1 VLYMGFF
8 DDIFGQPFGGM
19 FDMNGDGKTDL
30 GEEWLGYMVIN
41 ECMKEDEEENSYS
54 GSSFSSNDDFWQL
67 DCEDGSAYG
76 LSPYDYESKLEYE
89 AALKFAKIDTTCRKN
104 DWRNHCED
112 GLDYDI
118 DPDDFDSEDEYNEAL
133 EEAKGITATYDYET
147 ESGVTVPVNLSFRI
161 VRPGQEHL
169 DKIKE
174 EDYPNKRQYDAA
186 YYLCEL
192 QQDIGYVPYNSTKEA
207 EIEKCNF
214 ILSAE
219 TIAGK
224 YLTIS
229 DGFLFVQAIKENF
242 ELPIVID
249 DEDEKVIH
257 DFNEIFMQVAEENP
271 QLAVDI
277 WTWVVKEFG
286 PFQKYMAND
295 WTIYNF
301 ILTSTDDYPN
311 EFLPLAIK
319 RLGEDIKFCDELITK
334 NPQYPHG
341 MSTFITKAL
350 ELDYIKEA
358 QIIFTA
364 VAMNTNAKVKDME
377 NLINSIIMDCSNWE
391 ELETMEK
398 FKNNIFP
405 IIKKMNSKRIQ
416 RLYPKF
422 ENDVDKYI
430 HSVES
435 SEEKYQYS
443 RRFVWRLKYKDTP
456 LFNVDPL
463 DFKTEVEYLTAV
475 KSKRQ
480 SWGKMH
486 AEAKFYDIDL
496 EKINSEHEYQEELK
510 KKKSEQILD
519 SSNVRLSNTTDE
531 THIQDDT
538 IYNFCAVVFQNGV
551 SPYIYL
557 CDNTKIEIGDTV
569 VVPVGSKARETNAKV
584 VAVMQHTRLTAPIE
598 IERAKKILRVI
609 KAK

>member
-1 VLYMGFF
+1 MGFF

-19 FDMNGDGKTDL
+19 FDMNGDGKTDF
-30 GEEWLGYMVIN
+30 GEQWLGYMVIN
-41 ECMKEDEEENSYS
+41 ECMKEEKESYS
-54 GSSFSSNDDFWQL
+54 DSPLSLDDDFWEL
-67 DCEDGSAYG
+67 DCEDGSEYG
-76 LSPYDYESKLEYE
+76 LSPYDFSSKIEYDIALET
-89 AALKFAKIDTTCRKN
+89 AKANALERKN
-104 DWRNHCED
+104 NWRNYCED
-112 GLDYDI
+112 GLDYGI

-147 ESGVTVPVNLSFRI
+147 ESGVTIPINLSFRI
-161 VRPGQEHL
+161 VRPGQELL

-207 EIEKCNF
+207 EIEKCNV

-286 PFQKYMAND
+286 PFQKYMASD

-301 ILTSTDDYPN
+301 ILTSTDDYPH
-311 EFLPLAIK
+311 EFLPLVIK

>member
-1 VLYMGFF
+1 MGFF
-8 DDIFGQPFGGM
+8 DDVFGQPFGGM
-19 FDMNGDGKTDL
+19 FDMNGDGKTDF
-30 GEEWLGYMVIN
+30 GEQWLGYMVIN
-41 ECMKEDEEENSYS
+41 ECMKEEKESYS
-54 GSSFSSNDDFWQL
+54 DSPLSLDDDFWEL
-67 DCEDGSAYG
+67 DCEDGSEYG
-76 LSPYDYESKLEYE
+76 LSPYDFSSKIEYDIALET
-89 AALKFAKIDTTCRKN
+89 AKANALERKN
-104 DWRNHCED
+104 NWRNYCED
-112 GLDYDI
+112 GLDYGI

-147 ESGVTVPVNLSFRI
+147 ESGVTIPINLSFRI
-161 VRPGQEHL
+161 VRPGQELL

-207 EIEKCNF
+207 EIEKCNV

-286 PFQKYMAND
+286 PFQKYMASD

-301 ILTSTDDYPN
+301 ILTSTDDYPH
-311 EFLPLAIK
+311 EFLPLVIK

>member
-1 VLYMGFF
+1 MGFF

-41 ECMKEDEEENSYS
+41 ECMKEDEKESS
-54 GSSFSSNDDFWQL
+54 HTGASFSNDDDFWQL

-89 AALKFAKIDTTCRKN
+89 AALKFAKIDATCRKN
-104 DWRNHCED
+104 DWRNCCED
-112 GLDYDI
+112 GLDYGI

-147 ESGVTVPVNLSFRI
+147 ESGITIPVNLTFSI
-161 VRPGQEHL
+161 VRPGQEYL

-174 EDYPNKRQYDAA
+174 EDYPTKRQYDAA

-219 TIAGK
+219 TVASK

-242 ELPIVID
+242 ELPVVLD
-249 DEDEKVIH
+249 DEDENVVH
-257 DFNEIFMQVAEENP
+257 DFNEVFMQVAEENP
-271 QLAVDI
+271 KLAVDI
-277 WTWVVKEFG
+277 WTWVIKEFG
-286 PFQKYMAND
+286 PFKKYMSND
-295 WTIYNF
+295 WTVYNS
-301 ILTSTDDYPN
+301 ILTSTDDYPD
-311 EFLPLAIK
+311 EFLPLVIK

-334 NPQYPHG
+334 NPQYPYG

-350 ELDYIKEA
+350 GLDLIKEA

-364 VAMNTNAKVKDME
+364 VAMNTHAKVKDME
-377 NLINSIIMDCSNWE
+377 NLISTIIMDCSNWE
-391 ELETMEK
+391 ELETIEK
-398 FKNNIFP
+398 FKYNILP

-422 ENDVDKYI
+422 ENDVDEYI
-430 HSVES
+430 RSVES

-443 RRFVWRLKYKDTP
+443 RRFEWRAKYKESP
-456 LFNVDPL
+456 LYDIDPLDYESEADYLNAAEQKKYAWRRYQYEARRYGIDVNAFETEDEYKVVLNQKREEAVKARNEERAKAKPKPTVDPL
-463 DFKTEVEYLTAV
+463 AATDKTV
-475 KSKRQ
+475 
-480 SWGKMH
+480 
-486 AEAKFYDIDL
+486 
-496 EKINSEHEYQEELK
+496 
-510 KKKSEQILD
+510 
-519 SSNVRLSNTTDE
+519 
-531 THIQDDT
+531 
-538 IYNFCAVVFQNGV
+538 YNFCSVIFNASNQ
-551 SPYIYL
+551 PYTYL
-557 CDNTKIEIGDTV
+557 IGELDIKIGDKV
-569 VVPVGSKARETNAKV
+569 VVPVGNDNTERIATV
-584 VAVMQHTRLTAPIE
+584 VSTSQHMRLTAPFPVDK
-598 IERAKKILRVI
+598 AKKVI
-609 KAK
+609 RKVEE

>member
-1 VLYMGFF
+1 MGFF

-41 ECMKEDEEENSYS
+41 ECMKEDEENSYS
-54 GSSFSSNDDFWQL
+54 GSSFYSNDDFWQL

-89 AALKFAKIDTTCRKN
+89 AALKFAKIDATCRKN
-104 DWRNHCED
+104 DWRDYCED
-112 GLDYDI
+112 GLDYGI
-118 DPDDFDSEDEYNEAL
+118 DPEDFDSEDEYNEAL

-147 ESGVTVPVNLSFRI
+147 ESGITIPVNLTFSI

-174 EDYPNKRQYDAA
+174 EDYPTKRQYDAA

-219 TIAGK
+219 TVASK

-242 ELPIVID
+242 ELPVVLD
-249 DEDEKVIH
+249 DEDENVVH
-257 DFNEIFMQVAEENP
+257 DFNEVFMQVAEENP
-271 QLAVDI
+271 KLAVDI
-277 WTWVVKEFG
+277 WTWVIKEFG
-286 PFQKYMAND
+286 PFKKYMSND
-295 WTIYNF
+295 WTVFNS
-301 ILTSTDDYPN
+301 ILTSTDDYPD
-311 EFLPLAIK
+311 EFLPLVIK

-334 NPQYPHG
+334 NPQYPYG

-350 ELDYIKEA
+350 ELDLIKEA

-364 VAMNTNAKVKDME
+364 VAMNTHAKVKDME
-377 NLINSIIMDCSNWE
+377 NLISTIIMDCSNWE
-391 ELETMEK
+391 ELETIEK
-398 FKNNIFP
+398 FKYNILP

-422 ENDVDKYI
+422 ENDVDEYI
-430 HSVES
+430 RSVEC

-443 RRFVWRLKYKDTP
+443 RRFEWRAKYKESP
-456 LFNVDPL
+456 LYDIDPLDYESEADYLNAAEQKKYAWRRYQYEARRYGIDVNAFETEDEYKVVLNQKREEAVKARNEERAKAKPKPTVDPL
-463 DFKTEVEYLTAV
+463 AATDKTV
-475 KSKRQ
+475 
-480 SWGKMH
+480 
-486 AEAKFYDIDL
+486 
-496 EKINSEHEYQEELK
+496 
-510 KKKSEQILD
+510 
-519 SSNVRLSNTTDE
+519 
-531 THIQDDT
+531 
-538 IYNFCAVVFQNGV
+538 YNFCSVIFNASNQ
-551 SPYIYL
+551 PYTYL
-557 CDNTKIEIGDTV
+557 IGDLDIKIGDKV
-569 VVPVGSKARETNAKV
+569 VVPVGNDNTERVATV
-584 VAVMQHTRLTAPIE
+584 VSTSQHMRLTAPFPVDK
-598 IERAKKILRVI
+598 AKKVI
-609 KAK
+609 RKVEE

>member
-1 VLYMGFF
+1 MGFF

-19 FDMNGDGKTDL
+19 FDMNGDGKTDF
-30 GEEWLGYMVIN
+30 GEQWLGYMVIN
-41 ECMKEDEEENSYS
+41 ECMKEEKESYS
-54 GSSFSSNDDFWQL
+54 DSPLSLDDDFWEL
-67 DCEDGSAYG
+67 DCEDGSEYG
-76 LSPYDYESKLEYE
+76 LSPYDFSSKIEYDIALET
-89 AALKFAKIDTTCRKN
+89 AKANALERKN
-104 DWRNHCED
+104 NWRNYCED
-112 GLDYDI
+112 GLDYGI

-147 ESGVTVPVNLSFRI
+147 ESGVTIPINLSFRI
-161 VRPGQEHL
+161 VRPGQELL

-207 EIEKCNF
+207 EIEKCNV

-286 PFQKYMAND
+286 PFQKYMASD

-301 ILTSTDDYPN
+301 ILTSTDDYPH
-311 EFLPLAIK
+311 EFLPLVIK

-443 RRFVWRLKYKDTP
+443 RRFEWRAKYKEEP
-456 LFNVDPL
+456 LYDIEPLDYESEADYLKAAEQKKYAWRRYQFEARRYGIDVNAFETEDEYKIVLNHKREETIKARNEERAKAKPKPTVDPL
-463 DFKTEVEYLTAV
+463 A
-475 KSKRQ
+475 
-480 SWGKMH
+480 
-486 AEAKFYDIDL
+486 
-496 EKINSEHEYQEELK
+496 
-510 KKKSEQILD
+510 
-519 SSNVRLSNTTDE
+519 TTDK
-531 THIQDDT
+531 TV
-538 IYNFCAVVFQNGV
+538 YNFCSVVFNV
-551 SPYIYL
+551 S
-557 CDNTKIEIGDTV
+557 
-569 VVPVGSKARETNAKV
+569 S
-584 VAVMQHTRLTAPIE
+584 
-598 IERAKKILRVI
+598 VI
-609 KAK
+609 

>member
-1 VLYMGFF
+1 MGFF

-19 FDMNGDGKTDL
+19 FDMNGDGKTDF
-30 GEEWLGYMVIN
+30 GEQWLGYMVIN
-41 ECMKEDEEENSYS
+41 ECMKEEKESYS
-54 GSSFSSNDDFWQL
+54 DSPLSLDDDFWEL
-67 DCEDGSAYG
+67 DCEDGSEYG
-76 LSPYDYESKLEYE
+76 LSPYDFSSKIEYDIALET
-89 AALKFAKIDTTCRKN
+89 AKANALERKN
-104 DWRNHCED
+104 NWRNYCED
-112 GLDYDI
+112 GLDYGI

-147 ESGVTVPVNLSFRI
+147 ESGVTIPINLSFRI
-161 VRPGQEHL
+161 VRPGQELL

-192 QQDIGYVPYNSTKEA
+192 QQNIGYVPYNSTKEA
-207 EIEKCNF
+207 EIEKCNV

-286 PFQKYMAND
+286 PFQKYMASD

-301 ILTSTDDYPN
+301 ILTSTDDYPH
-311 EFLPLAIK
+311 EFLPLVIK